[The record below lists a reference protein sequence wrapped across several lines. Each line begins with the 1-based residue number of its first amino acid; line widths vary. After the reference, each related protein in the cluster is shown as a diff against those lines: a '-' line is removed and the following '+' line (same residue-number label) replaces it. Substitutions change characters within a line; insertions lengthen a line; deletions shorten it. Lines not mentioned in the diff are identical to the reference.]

1 MSKTILTTSCKCEKR
16 NHLGTYEIQFFVAG
30 RNVFRFIERPMTKE
44 QAGTVPDGA
53 NVLRTS
59 ANNPCLPV
67 GLGDMFSG

>member
-1 MSKTILTTSCKCEKR
+1 MSKTILTTFCKYEKR
-16 NHLGTYEIQFFVAG
+16 NHLGTCEIQFFSCWG
-30 RNVFRFIERPMTKE
+30 NVFRFIERPITKE
-44 QAGTVPDGA
+44 QAGTVPDGT